1 MHTHTGKFP
10 IGLRRLAKSPWQR
23 DIPGLL
29 AWAKQ
34 RQFELI
40 DLGRD
45 ADTCGQQIFDAGFG
59 IGSADL
65 PEWYGMLSRDGGER
79 RAAVERNA
87 AYIRACTALGGAGG
101 ERISNFM
108 MVMQPAPAAAGAPEP
123 SRAESFQ
130 AMVDSLNDL
139 SPT

>member
-1 MHTHTGKFP
+1 MLSAKEHPMRTRTGTFP

-23 DIPGLL
+23 DIPGML

-45 ADTCGQQIFDAGFG
+45 ADTCGQQILDAGFG

-65 PEWYGMLSRDGGER
+65 PEWHGLLAQDTGQRK
-79 RAAVERNA
+79 AAVQRNVE
-87 AYIRACTALGGAGG
+87 YIRTCTALRG
-101 ERISNFM
+101 
-108 MVMQPAPAAAGAPEP
+108 P
-123 SRAESFQ
+123 SGHR
-130 AMVDSLNDL
+130 V
-139 SPT
+139 